1 MSRRDPFWDMEGRG
15 VRRARRMRKILKILV
30 LVAVVILAVVVVRPV
45 VARALTAYPD
55 VDAWLS
61 AFVVTV
67 SDPFKI
73 AGAIL
78 LGAAAATAM
87 MYIRRV
93 RRVRAI
99 RR

>member
-1 MSRRDPFWDMEGRG
+1 MEGRG
-15 VRRARRMRKILKILV
+15 VRRDRRTRKILKILLLLAF
-30 LVAVVILAVVVVRPV
+30 LVLAVVVLRPMAV
-45 VARALTAYPD
+45 KALTAYPD
-55 VDAWLS
+55 VDAWIS

-78 LGAAAATAM
+78 LGAAAATAV
-87 MYIRRV
+87 MYFRRV